1 MFVKERI
8 EQGIENVSG
17 TEFIKGPLPIKFNR
31 EAKRVKVSLGNFRF
45 WRRSDFCQCIIYRK

>member
-8 EQGIENVSG
+8 EQGIENGSR

-31 EAKRVKVSLGNFRF
+31 GKKGQSLVGKLSFL
-45 WRRSDFCQCIIYRK
+45 KEK

>member
-8 EQGIENVSG
+8 EQGIENGSG
-17 TEFIKGPLPIKFNR
+17 TEFIRGLLPIKFNR

-45 WRRSDFCQCIIYRK
+45 

>member
-8 EQGIENVSG
+8 EQGIENVSR
-17 TEFIKGPLPIKFNR
+17 TEFIKGTLPIKFNR

-45 WRRSDFCQCIIYRK
+45 